1 MILRVYNFFCNF
13 APDFEKN
20 IQHNIIMK
28 KLILFLFGALCATSL
43 LAQQTNI
50 PYTATARVVPAH
62 SEPLDPAE
70 YGGATY
76 NDAASTYDAA
86 TQQGTLV
93 FDGTVTKIGENAFFR
108 NNSLLSMVLPDGL
121 TEISKDA
128 FLECKSLH
136 TINIPEGVTRILSGA
151 FFGCETL
158 NDVILPAS
166 LDSMGFAAFRRCKS
180 FRSITVPDKIKM
192 IEGSLF
198 NECYALANIV
208 IPSTVVKI
216 KESAFFRT
224 AITSFT
230 IPEGVT
236 TIPNRCFWGCHN
248 LQSVSLPDG
257 VTTIEELAFAQCFAL
272 SSVTLPA
279 GLTGMEKGA
288 FSKCSSLTS
297 YVIPEGMTTL
307 PERMCGDDS
316 ALVSVHI
323 PSTVTRIQTHAF
335 QNCLSLREI
344 IVDAVTPP
352 SLDSEVFLQVPFD
365 ALIVVPTGSLAAYKA
380 AWPSFTNIREHLNLT
395 INSSDETK
403 GKAYGPGAAYNLEH
417 VTAYA
422 IPEAGYKFANWS
434 DGNTA
439 NPRTI
444 TITQDTVLTANF
456 EDDLPKP
463 TEPGVRL
470 KVTTK
475 DEKVYEFDTKNIE
488 NTEFYRV
495 EE

>member
-1 MILRVYNFFCNF
+1 MRVCEFLCNF

-20 IQHNIIMK
+20 IQHNIVMK

-62 SEPLDPAE
+62 SEPLDALE

-93 FDGTVTKIGENAFFR
+93 FDGTVTKIKDHAFYQ
-108 NNSLLSMVLPDGL
+108 NNTLLSMALPNGL
-121 TEISKDA
+121 TEIGESA
-128 FLECKSLH
+128 FSQCKSLQ
-136 TINIPEGVTRILSGA
+136 TINIPEGVTNIMGGA
-151 FFGCETL
+151 FFECEAL
-158 NDVILPAS
+158 DGVILPQS
-166 LDSMGFAAFRRCKS
+166 LETLEWAAFRRCKS
-180 FRSITVPDKIKM
+180 LRSIIIPDKITK
-192 IEGSLF
+192 ISRILF
-198 NECYALANIV
+198 EECYALANIV
-208 IPSTVVKI
+208 IPSTVVEI
-216 KESAFFRT
+216 EDSAFWGT

-230 IPEGVT
+230 VPEGVT
-236 TIPNRCFWGCHN
+236 AIPGWCFWGCHN

-257 VTTIEELAFAQCFAL
+257 VTTIGKLAFAQCFAL
-272 SSVTLPA
+272 TSVTLPA
-279 GLTGMEKGA
+279 GLTRMVEGA

-307 PERMCGDDS
+307 PERLCGDDS

-335 QNCLSLREI
+335 ENCISLREI

-352 SLDSEVFLQVPFD
+352 SLDSEVFLKVPFD

-380 AWPSFTNIREHLNLT
+380 AWPGFTNIREHLNLT

-475 DEKVYEFDTKNIE
+475 DDKVYEFDTKNIE